1 MAAATSMIFD
11 RETSSTPPLGEVE
24 FGRQGSE
31 FCGRPTPNTL
41 QSLMLWPN
49 SIRRAIVMLIET
61 SLFSWSKQVGRPC
74 GAVAAPKEIGPGPRL
89 QEHRKYLQKLERDG
103 EISTELEN
111 TAWRILLDLLDAAG
125 SSLAIPDA
133 CPGSD
138 GQLLYTWDQAEHHLE
153 LEMFLIGTSSLY
165 RNRRTGGLGSTSR
178 TLPTGSLWTPL
189 PSCGFSPK
197 SSDGNSLR
205 QKIRHVTV

>member
-153 LEMFLIGTSSLY
+153 LEMFPDRHVEFFY
-165 RNRRTGGLGSTSR
+165 RNRRTGGLWEHEQDVTDG
-178 TLPTGSLWTPL
+178 LPLDTIA
-189 PSCGFSPK
+189 K
-197 SSDGNSLR
+197 LR
-205 QKIRHVTV
+205 LFT